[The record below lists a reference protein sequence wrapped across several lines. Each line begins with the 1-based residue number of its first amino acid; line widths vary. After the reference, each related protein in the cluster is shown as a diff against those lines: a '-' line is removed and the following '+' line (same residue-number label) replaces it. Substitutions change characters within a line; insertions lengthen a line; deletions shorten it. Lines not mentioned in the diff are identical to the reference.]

1 MPDPIYADFAGPRP
15 RKNKRVTE
23 KSPKNAPALVT
34 LSDFV
39 QRYQTKGF
47 WFLFLIFSIL
57 IVVCLYAIENILYAM
72 LVFVGVGFI
81 IGLTAVLLAI
91 WSEKV
96 SPDSWDQ

>member
-1 MPDPIYADFAGPRP
+1 MGDPIYADFAGPRP
-15 RKNKRVTE
+15 RKNKVT
-23 KSPKNAPALVT
+23 KKARKNVPALVT

-47 WFLFLIFSIL
+47 WFLFLIFSVL

-91 WSEKV
+91 WSEKI